1 MKGSFG
7 GALFQERRLKIRLFI
22 FIRQISTVFDFA
34 SDLTALLAC
43 TPAYWG

>member
-7 GALFQERRLKIRLFI
+7 DALFQERRLKNHLLFY
-22 FIRQISTVFDFA
+22 FRQIATVFDFG
-34 SDLTALLAC
+34 SDITDLLAC